1 MREDMNSAIEILK
14 EELNL
19 DFILLYEE
27 GGQIIYANDEFD
39 ITERMVNMLNENRE
53 NPMEEEATEA
63 ALEATDST
71 SAE

>member
-1 MREDMNSAIEILK
+1 VLK

-53 NPMEEEATEA
+53 NPAEEDTTEA
-63 ALEATDST
+63 AVEAADSA